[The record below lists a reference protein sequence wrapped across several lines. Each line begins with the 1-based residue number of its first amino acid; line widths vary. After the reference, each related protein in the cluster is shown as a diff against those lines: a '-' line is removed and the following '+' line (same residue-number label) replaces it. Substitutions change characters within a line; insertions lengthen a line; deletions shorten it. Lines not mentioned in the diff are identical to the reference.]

1 MYLRTKTLGTFVIIT
16 WVNSSSTQVFPGLP
30 RTGIIHIF
38 EKPDEYLGI
47 AVHIRQKQDVLANKD
62 IRNVRYNYLGKLE

>member
-47 AVHIRQKQDVLANKD
+47 AGSFLTYETEFVLFLA
-62 IRNVRYNYLGKLE
+62 VLENSVLPMS